1 MNKGNLRALG
11 FGFLA
16 SAILTG
22 GFAVFFQG
30 QVPIQGIKVSSVLN
44 GAAGN
49 DQELASYKEAMSSL
63 LSEKTS
69 LESTKNQLNESLN
82 NLKEAA
88 SKQSSQLASIKKSES
103 TSVSESDSASADE
116 TSSDAEISQSAET
129 TTETTET
136 EAPAEVAPATS
147 GTFTVNS
154 GESSLQI
161 AQRLVDEGY
170 LSSTDEFEEI
180 VDTWNLSAILQAGSY
195 EFNSNMGAHA
205 ILEALT
211 HGVYYYIP

>member
-22 GFAVFFQG
+22 GFAIFFQG

-82 NLKEAA
+82 NLKEVA

-116 TSSDAEISQSAET
+116 TSSDAETSQSAET

-136 EAPAEVAPATS
+136 EAPAIS

-211 HGVYYYIP
+211 HGVYYYMP